1 LPVFKKICLDRYP
14 ITGRSLEWFFDI
26 DGDLFERQYKRH
38 LIGYWEWK
46 DTAEGQHAERWR
58 VFPRNIGPHLSIDE
72 TSLSNG
78 ELYTIVTNKAAH
90 GREHSIV
97 AIVFGTDSDNV
108 LRALRQIDS
117 RLRNKV
123 REITLDLS
131 DSMNRICRYAF
142 PWAKRVIDR
151 FHVQKQALKAVQE
164 IRIKHRWEAINADTE
179 AREQAKLSGK
189 KYEPE
194 RLSNGDTLKEL
205 LARGRYALFKSP
217 EKWTDSQRRRI
228 VLMFTMYP
236 DLKEAYWISQH
247 LRAIFYDWNSTAGTA
262 RLNLARWY
270 NRVTDS
276 GFKSFNTIAATFYE
290 HSDEIINFFDNRS
303 TNASAESINS
313 KIKAFRAKLHGVND
327 TKFFIFRLCKLYA

>member
-1 LPVFKKICLDRYP
+1 MDRYP

-38 LIGYWEWK
+38 LSGYWEWK
-46 DTAEGQHAERWR
+46 DTAEGQYAKQWR
-58 VFPRNIGPHLSIDE
+58 VFPHNIGPQLSIDE

-97 AIVFGTDSDNV
+97 AIVLGTDSDDV

-123 REITLDLS
+123 TEITLDLS

-142 PWAKRVIDR
+142 PRAKRVIDR
-151 FHVQKQALKAVQE
+151 FHVQKQALEAVQG
-164 IRIKHRWEAINADTE
+164 IRIAHRWDAINADTE

-217 EKWTDSQRRRI
+217 EKWTDSQRGRI
-228 VLMFTMYP
+228 DLMFAMYP
-236 DLKEAYWISQH
+236 DLKEAYWLSQH
-247 LRAIFYDWNSTAGTA
+247 LRAIFSNRNSTAASA

-270 NRVTDS
+270 NRVAES

-290 HSDEIINFFDNRS
+290 HSEEIINFFDNRS

>member
-1 LPVFKKICLDRYP
+1 MDRYP

-38 LIGYWEWK
+38 LSGYWEWK
-46 DTAEGQHAERWR
+46 DTREGLHAEQWR
-58 VFPRNIGPHLSIDE
+58 VFPDNIGVHLSIDE
-72 TSLSNG
+72 VALSNG
-78 ELYTIVTNKAAH
+78 DLYTLVTNKAAH
-90 GREHSIV
+90 GREHSLV
-97 AIVFGTDSDNV
+97 AIVFGTESEQV
-108 LRALRQIDS
+108 LKALRQIDS

-123 REITLDLS
+123 TEITLDLS

-142 PWAKRVIDR
+142 PRAKRVIDR
-151 FHVQKQALKAVQE
+151 FHVQKLAIEAVQE
-164 IRIKHRWEAINADTE
+164 VRIGHRWDAINADTE
-179 AREQAKLSGK
+179 AREQAKLAGR

-217 EKWTDSQRRRI
+217 EKWTDTQRQRI
-228 VLMFTMYP
+228 DLMFSLYT
-236 DLKEAYWISQH
+236 DLKEAYWLSQY
-247 LRAIFYDWNSTAGTA
+247 LRAIFSNKKSTADTA

-270 NRVTDS
+270 NRVADS

-290 HSDEIINFFDNRS
+290 HSDEIINYFDNRS

-327 TKFFIFRLCKLYA
+327 TKFFIFRLCNLYA

>member
-1 LPVFKKICLDRYP
+1 MDRYP
-14 ITGRSLEWFFDI
+14 ITGHSLEWFFGI

-38 LIGYWEWK
+38 LSGYWEWK
-46 DTAEGQHAERWR
+46 DTAEGLHAEQWR
-58 VFPRNIGPHLSIDE
+58 VFPENIGDHLSIDE

-90 GREHSIV
+90 GREHSLV
-97 AIVFGTDSDNV
+97 AIVLGTDSDDV

-123 REITLDLS
+123 TEITLDLS

-142 PWAKRVIDR
+142 PRAKRVIDR
-151 FHVQKQALKAVQE
+151 FHVQRLALKAVQE
-164 IRIKHRWEAINADTE
+164 VRIAHRWDAINADTE
-179 AREQAKLSGK
+179 AREQAKLAGK

-205 LARGRYALFKSP
+205 LARGRYALSKSP
-217 EKWTDSQRRRI
+217 HKWTLPQRQRI
-228 VLMFTMYP
+228 DLMFSLYP
-236 DLKEAYWISQH
+236 DLKKAYWLSQH
-247 LRAIFYDWNSTAGTA
+247 LRAIFSNKKSTAATA

-270 NRVTDS
+270 NRVADS

-313 KIKAFRAKLHGVND
+313 KIKAFRAKLHGVIIYMH
-327 TKFFIFRLCKLYA
+327 KHRFFRGSRFFCC

>member
-1 LPVFKKICLDRYP
+1 MDKYP
-14 ITGRSLEWFFDI
+14 ITGRSLKWFFDI

-38 LIGYWEWK
+38 LSGYWQWK
-46 DTAEGQHAERWR
+46 DTAEGLHAEQWR
-58 VFPRNIGPHLSIDE
+58 VFPGNIGPRLSIDE

-90 GREHSIV
+90 GREHSLV
-97 AIVFGTDSDNV
+97 AIVLGTDSDNV

-117 RLRNKV
+117 RLRNNV
-123 REITLDLS
+123 TEITLDLS
-131 DSMNRICRYAF
+131 DSMNRICRHAF
-142 PWAKRVIDR
+142 PRAKRVIDR
-151 FHVQKQALKAVQE
+151 FHVQKQALEAVQE
-164 IRIKHRWEAINADTE
+164 VRVAHRWDAINADTE
-179 AREQAKLSGK
+179 AREQAKLSGR

-217 EKWTDSQRRRI
+217 EKWTDSQRRR
-228 VLMFTMYP
+228 VDLMFSLYP
-236 DLKEAYWISQH
+236 DLKEAYWLSQQ
-247 LRAIFYDWNSTAGTA
+247 LRAIFSNKKSTADTA
-262 RLNLARWY
+262 RLSLARWY
-270 NRVTDS
+270 NRVAES

-290 HSDEIINFFDNRS
+290 HSDEIINYFDNRS

-327 TKFFIFRLCKLYA
+327 TKFFIFRLCNLYA

>member
-1 LPVFKKICLDRYP
+1 MDRYP

-38 LIGYWEWK
+38 LSGYWEWK
-46 DTAEGQHAERWR
+46 DTTEGLHAEQWR
-58 VFPRNIGPHLSIDE
+58 VFPGNIGPHLSIDE
-72 TSLSNG
+72 VALSNG
-78 ELYTIVTNKAAH
+78 EPYTIVTNKAAH
-90 GREHSIV
+90 GRENSLV
-97 AIVFGTDSDNV
+97 AIVYGTDSDQV

-123 REITLDLS
+123 TEITLDLS

-142 PWAKRVIDR
+142 PRAKRVIDR
-151 FHVQKQALKAVQE
+151 FHVQKLALEAVQE
-164 IRIKHRWEAINADTE
+164 VRIGHRWDAINADTE
-179 AREQAKLSGK
+179 AREQAKLAGR

-194 RLSNGDTLKEL
+194 RLSNGDTLREL

-217 EKWTDSQRRRI
+217 EKWTDTQRQRI
-228 VLMFTMYP
+228 DLMFSLYP
-236 DLKEAYWISQH
+236 DLKEAYWLSQH
-247 LRAIFYDWNSTAGTA
+247 LRTIFSNRRSTADTA

-270 NRVTDS
+270 NRVADS

-290 HSDEIINFFDNRS
+290 HSDEIINYFDNRS

-327 TKFFIFRLCKLYA
+327 TKFFIFRLCNLYA